1 VEAAATS
8 GPRDVIAI
16 LREGS
21 PMEREQAAM
30 ELQKMFKDDE
40 TVAPTLCMMEFL
52 RTVPVFTHLTNET
65 VYDLTRLVETLDLT
79 EGEYAMHEGEVADA
93 VCVVRCGVAVAQRRT
108 GEVFGK
114 IKRGNLFGEAALRE
128 DQLLDQNRRQCDV
141 VASGEQCVVLKVLA
155 ADFHALFGEKLSFH
169 DISFQKLNTKKAT
182 SAKMHDTGGV
192 IAPVIGIGK
201 SGSLEG
207 KEVTQL
213 MRTSR
218 WLMTSA
224 RPLLFIANF
233 YHSSRSLAPARAP
246 QVPTQLQQCPTGG
259 GCNSLHA
266 GQ

>member
-1 VEAAATS
+1 M
-8 GPRDVIAI
+8 
-16 LREGS
+16 LRS
-21 PMEREQAAM
+21 
-30 ELQKMFKDDE
+30 LQLVL
-40 TVAPTLCMMEFL
+40 TGRIHPT
-52 RTVPVFTHLTNET
+52 TQ
-65 VYDLTRLVETLDLT
+65 
-79 EGEYAMHEGEVADA
+79 A

-141 VASGEQCVVLKVLA
+141 VASGEQCVVLKRSRGCTRGAQVLA

-207 KEVTQL
+207 KE
-213 MRTSR
+213 
-218 WLMTSA
+218 
-224 RPLLFIANF
+224 
-233 YHSSRSLAPARAP
+233 
-246 QVPTQLQQCPTGG
+246 
-259 GCNSLHA
+259 
-266 GQ
+266 